1 MKFFKRKNNKRTKKT
16 VKQPTTRKTTKMT
29 KSSRQGV
36 KTRQNLNKE
45 VEIKNVKSKQ
55 PQKTKNKRQ
64 VQAITIYYK

>member
-1 MKFFKRKNNKRTKKT
+1 MKIFKKKSNKQTKKA
-16 VKQPTTRKTTKMT
+16 VKQPTTRKITKT
-29 KSSRQGV
+29 NKSSRQGV
-36 KTRQNLNKE
+36 KIRQNLNKE